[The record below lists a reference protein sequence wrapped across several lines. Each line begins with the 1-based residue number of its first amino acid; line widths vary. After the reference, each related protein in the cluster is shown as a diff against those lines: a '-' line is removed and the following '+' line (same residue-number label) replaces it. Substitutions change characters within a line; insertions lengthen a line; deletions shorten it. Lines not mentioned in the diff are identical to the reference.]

1 MGTLLNRRWYMGGV
15 FEKPETRL
23 VCVYNVTDGSVNTT
37 IVPSSKAS
45 SLSSVEIDG
54 VAQQT
59 VSYEY
64 PLSTGEHVV
73 KIMLT
78 NMVTMPDGI
87 FQNVT
92 ALTECRIP
100 SSFTSIGAS
109 AFAGSGLEKI
119 YIPSSI
125 TVIKNHSFNANSL
138 KEVHIEDI
146 GAWCRIDIRYNNAG
160 TNPLNKAHHLYING
174 TEIID
179 LIVPSGITS
188 LTKTF
193 WGASSIRSAQLPD
206 SITNIGPYA
215 FSSCGSLTTINI
227 PEGVTSIGSMGFDE
241 AKISVLTLPSTLT
254 TIGDYAF
261 RNNSTMSSMTC
272 LATTPP
278 TIGSMTF
285 YRTNGCPIYVPATS
299 VETYKAAQNWSSMS
313 SRIQA
318 IPT

>member
-1 MGTLLNRRWYMGGV
+1 MNILNRRRQMGGDGV
-15 FEKPETRL
+15 APIIAI
-23 VCVYNVTDGSVNTT
+23 YNVVDGSVDTT
-37 IVPSSKAS
+37 VINANHVSDVDTIK
-45 SLSSVEIDG
+45 IDG
-54 VAQQT
+54 VSQT
-59 VSYEY
+59 VASKYS
-64 PLSTGEHVV
+64 LSAGQHTI
-73 KIMLT
+73 KIKLK
-78 NMVTMPDGI
+78 NMVTISDGM

-100 SSFTSIGAS
+100 NSFTTTGTS

-125 TVIKNHSFNANSL
+125 TVIRNYSFNTNSL

-146 GAWCRIDIRYNNAG
+146 GAWCRIDIQYNNAG
-160 TNPLNKAHHLYING
+160 TNPLNNAHHLYING

-179 LIVPSGITS
+179 LVVPSGITS

-193 WGASSIRSAQLPD
+193 WGASSIRSTQLPD
-206 SITNIGPYA
+206 SITDIGAYA
-215 FSSCGSLTTINI
+215 FGSCGSLNAINI
-227 PEGVTSIGSMGFDE
+227 PEGVTSIGNMGFDG

-254 TIGDYAF
+254 TIGNYAF
-261 RNNSTMSSMTC
+261 RNNNTLSSITC
-272 LATTPP
+272 LAITPP

-285 YRTNGCPIYVPATS
+285 YNTNGCPIYVPSES
-299 VETYKAAQNWSSMS
+299 VETYKAAQNWSSIA